1 METKKDEILQAACD
15 LFFANGYD
23 NTSIKAIAQA
33 ADVAPSHPY
42 FYFQT
47 KEDLLVAVLRKTLGE
62 SLEQI
67 AEATKNC
74 IYLEPEELSEK
85 CFAAFGDMQKPARFI
100 MASALT
106 PKLAELVNSVVQEF
120 IEPFAE
126 CFLPYFHEVSTNQ
139 ANTAIE
145 LVFSLAVAYCLGGP
159 EEPVKAAF
167 IEILRIYGDENGDT
181 VTVETD
187 EPRPQRQIGKHVRTD
202 TTDDP
207 ADDTTENSDDDS
219 VEEIA
224 EEIVEETA
232 AETTE
237 ETAEM
242 TTEETAEITAEDP
255 AENSSEDPAEN
266 TAVIPTDELA

>member
-1 METKKDEILQAACD
+1 METKKDEILQAACN

-85 CFAAFGDMQKPARFI
+85 CFAAFSDMQKPARFI

-181 VTVETD
+181 VLVDTD
-187 EPRPQRQIGKHVRTD
+187 EPRTQRQIGKHVRTD
-202 TTDDP
+202 PSDEIADDTT
-207 ADDTTENSDDDS
+207 DDTTENSEDNS
-219 VEEIA
+219 
-224 EEIVEETA
+224 VEETA
-232 AETTE
+232 EDTAAETSE
-237 ETAEM
+237 ETVVE
-242 TTEETAEITAEDP
+242 TIEETPDDSA
-255 AENSSEDPAEN
+255 EDPAEN
-266 TAVIPTDELA
+266 TAVIPTDDLA

>member
-74 IYLEPEELSEK
+74 IYLEPEELSER
-85 CFAAFGDMQKPARFI
+85 CFAAFSDMQKPARFI

-126 CFLPYFHEVSTNQ
+126 CFLPYFHEVSANQ

-181 VTVETD
+181 VSVEAD

-207 ADDTTENSDDDS
+207 ADDTADDTTENSDDDS

-224 EEIVEETA
+224 EDST

-237 ETAEM
+237 ETAEI
-242 TTEETAEITAEDP
+242 AAEDL
-255 AENSSEDPAEN
+255 AENSPEDPAEN